1 MTLLIGIV
9 PRGKGELL
17 TSAAN
22 EVGARG
28 GTIIMCRG
36 TESNL
41 ALQLF
46 GLGDIAKDTVL
57 ILVGTNQTEIIRDA
71 MIQAVRDEKKSFG
84 VLFSVNV
91 SRFIKSGITIREDNK
106 MSGKTSYELIT
117 AIVNRGFADDVM
129 AAARKAG
136 AGGGTI
142 INARGTAKEGDA
154 KFFGMEIV
162 PEKDM
167 IMILA
172 DTEKSAEILEAIKV
186 LPFLAKPG
194 SGIVFSS
201 PAENFTVLG
210 KSKTND
216 SQ

>member
-1 MTLLIGIV
+1 MQALKEKKQPFGILFTLNASDFF
-9 PRGKGELL
+9 K
-17 TSAAN
+17 S
-22 EVGARG
+22 
-28 GTIIMCRG
+28 
-36 TESNL
+36 
-41 ALQLF
+41 
-46 GLGDIAKDTVL
+46 
-57 ILVGTNQTEIIRDA
+57 GTNHSEEN
-71 MIQAVRDEKKSFG
+71 MNLNSEYK
-84 VLFSVNV
+84 
-91 SRFIKSGITIREDNK
+91 
-106 MSGKTSYELIT
+106 LIT
-117 AIVNRGFADDVM
+117 VIVNKGYADAAMD
-129 AAARKAG
+129 AARKAG

-210 KSKTND
+210 KNKTND